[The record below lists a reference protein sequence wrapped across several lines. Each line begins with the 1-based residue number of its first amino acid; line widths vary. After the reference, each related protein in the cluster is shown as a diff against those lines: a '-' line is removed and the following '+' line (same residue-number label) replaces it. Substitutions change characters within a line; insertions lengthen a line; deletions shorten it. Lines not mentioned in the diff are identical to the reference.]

1 MPALSSLP
9 GARDSVYLGTSSK
22 ILAPGLRVAWLVAR
36 NRTLFERVVAAKQ
49 AADLHTSSFTQR
61 VMCRYVLEPG
71 AVEGHIIRL
80 RAAYAARRAA
90 MLDALERHLPAGCS
104 WTRPDGGLFL
114 WVRLPPFLDATK
126 LLAVAAAR
134 NVAFVPGEPFWV
146 GSPAR
151 NTLRLNFSNAT
162 AERIEEGIRRLG
174 AVIVEQSR

>member
-1 MPALSSLP
+1 
-9 GARDSVYLGTSSK
+9 
-22 ILAPGLRVAWLVAR
+22 
-36 NRTLFERVVAAKQ
+36 
-49 AADLHTSSFTQR
+49 
-61 VMCRYVLEPG
+61 
-71 AVEGHIIRL
+71 
-80 RAAYAARRAA
+80 